1 LEDDVGEISAELTE
15 KVNEYKIMSTPIEQA
30 MSELEYAREL
40 IKARVEHDIAQTVPA
55 LGALAEILDISS
67 LDMLMAPDQT
77 AFVHG
82 AMLRLGLSAE
92 EVGQRMRALV
102 ASQQSRDELKA
113 LGLPEHIS

>member
-1 LEDDVGEISAELTE
+1 VGQDISAELAE
-15 KVNEYKIMSTPIEQA
+15 KVNEYKVMSAPIEQA
-30 MSELEYAREL
+30 MQELEYARDL
-40 IKARVEHDIAQTVPA
+40 LKARAEHDIAETVPA

-102 ASQQSRDELKA
+102 ESQQSRDDLKA
-113 LGLPEHIS
+113 LGLPEPIS